1 MALKTVSASG
11 QTSPDGRA
19 YDLVA
24 VVEELQVKVTALAT
38 LANEIKADLNAH
50 VHGGVTAGGANTSAL
65 GSPIA
70 APNVTI

>member
-1 MALKTVSASG
+1 MALKTVTASG
-11 QTSPDGRA
+11 RSSPDGRA

-24 VVEELQVKVTALAT
+24 VVEELQAKVTALAT

-50 VHGGVTAGGANTSAL
+50 IHGGVTAGAANTSAL

-70 APNVTI
+70 AADVVI